1 MSYLQATIDEVL
13 RLSSILP
20 QGVAHQ
26 ALSDISHKGINI
38 PKGTMIQANLFYIH
52 HNPDLWG
59 DPENF
64 RPERFLIGDQKTY
77 KRSENLLPFSIGRRQ
92 CLGETLARDTIFLF
106 IANIFQNFTVECD
119 PSKSTP
125 TLEPA
130 IGFSLN
136 PQEYS
141 VIFKTRN

>member
-1 MSYLQATIDEVL
+1 MPYLQATMDEVF

-20 QGVAHQ
+20 AGVAHQ

-64 RPERFLIGDQKTY
+64 RPERFLIDDQKTY
-77 KRSENLLPFSIGRRQ
+77 KKSENLLPFSIG
-92 CLGETLARDTIFLF
+92 GIIKYT
-106 IANIFQNFTVECD
+106 
-119 PSKSTP
+119 
-125 TLEPA
+125 
-130 IGFSLN
+130 
-136 PQEYS
+136 
-141 VIFKTRN
+141 